1 MLYYIKLYY
10 IMLYYIIYIYIY
22 IYIYV
27 HIEKC
32 PNISRTIHFNPVSS
46 IPSNM
51 SSPENNGSG
60 WIYSK
65 YFKISWLSK
74 FIRQEIQVIPFHI

>member
-1 MLYYIKLYY
+1 MLYYI
-10 IMLYYIIYIYIY
+10 

-46 IPSNM
+46 IPSDM